1 MEGADAPVILSFMA
15 TFMARS
21 SSDWALNSSG
31 VDFSVISTG
40 FGFGVSMP
48 ALIASPVHPCAT

>member
-1 MEGADAPVILSFMA
+1 MEGVDAPVILSFMA

-31 VDFSVISTG
+31 VDFLVISTG
-40 FGFGVSMP
+40 FGVLLVGRCSGPCGFGSQ
-48 ALIASPVHPCAT
+48 